1 MGQVINLKSLLRK
14 VNSIIND
21 LNGLMKSQASA
32 NTYGRTQEVSRR
44 ISLCK
49 AKLKDYLEKVKNAGK
64 GNIVYIEYII
74 LDNNRTY
81 QSTYV
86 NISKE
91 DAKSLLE
98 FVYMVKGIN
107 IKILEIRE
115 TFTSF
120 ENPIL

>member
-1 MGQVINLKSLLRK
+1 MGQVINLKSLLHR
-14 VNSIIND
+14 VNSIIGD
-21 LNGLMKSQASA
+21 LNSLMKAQASA
-32 NTYGRTQEVSRR
+32 NTYGKTQEISRR
-44 ISLCK
+44 IALCK

-64 GNIVYIEYII
+64 GNIIYIEYII

-91 DAKSLLE
+91 DAKNLLE
-98 FVYMVKGIN
+98 FIYRVKGIN

>member
-1 MGQVINLKSLLRK
+1 MGQVINLKSLLHR
-14 VNSIIND
+14 VNSIICD
-21 LNGLMKSQASA
+21 LNNLMKAQASA
-32 NTYGRTQEVSRR
+32 NTYGKTQEISRR

-115 TFTSF
+115 TYTSF